1 MRKLKKLSDWRSYD
15 QIADVYDRV
24 WAARFEVVARA
35 MAAAMPDC
43 RHERTLDIGT
53 GTGIVPAIFAEVV
66 AKPSLSV
73 GCDIAPRMLRRAK
86 ARMPELHV
94 VAGDATALPFQA
106 DVFDLATASFVL
118 SHVHEYRTA
127 LQEARRVLKLSGIL
141 AVSNW
146 SAASDEP
153 SETWSRCLADAISK
167 QEAERALEEVAPNE

>member
-24 WAARFEVVARA
+24 WAARFEEVARA

-53 GTGIVPAIFAEVV
+53 GTGIVPAIFAAVV

-118 SHVHEYRTA
+118 FSCP
-127 LQEARRVLKLSGIL
+127 RVSDRASRG
-141 AVSNW
+141 
-146 SAASDEP
+146 AAGS
-153 SETWSRCLADAISK
+153 
-167 QEAERALEEVAPNE
+167 Q